1 MENQRENKL
10 GTMPVI
16 PLVMSLVIPTMIAQ
30 FINVLYNVID
40 RMYIGRIEGYGDKAL
55 TGVGVCFP
63 ILILISAFSNLIGA
77 GGAPL
82 AAIQLGKGNR
92 ERAEEMLGS
101 GFACLLFISIGL
113 TVIFQIMKYPVLM
126 AFGAS
131 EQTIPYAMEYL
142 SVYLFGT
149 IFVQMVLG
157 LNPFITCQGKSH
169 IAMMTVA
176 IGAVINIILD
186 PVFIFGLHMGVRGA
200 GLATVLSQAVSCV
213 WVLCF
218 LSSDKSN
225 IRLQRKFMKLNISI
239 LGSIMAL
246 GISPFIMAFT
256 ECLISIVFNSGL
268 QRYGGDIYVGSMTI
282 IQSAVQVMSV
292 FSQSFSQGVQPVI
305 SFNYGAGNKDR
316 VRSAYKFGFAANL
329 TVSTVLCLVVALFP
343 AAFASIFTDNQEL
356 IQMVSHKMPVF
367 FAGWWI
373 FGLQMGVQGAFLGL
387 GQAKLSLF
395 LACLRK
401 IILLIPLAM
410 VLPYFLGVNGIY
422 IAEPISDSISAIT
435 AGVLFAL
442 HINKILDKEPQ

>member
-1 MENQRENKL
+1 
-10 GTMPVI
+10 
-16 PLVMSLVIPTMIAQ
+16 
-30 FINVLYNVID
+30 
-40 RMYIGRIEGYGDKAL
+40 
-55 TGVGVCFP
+55 
-63 ILILISAFSNLIGA
+63 
-77 GGAPL
+77 
-82 AAIQLGKGNR
+82 
-92 ERAEEMLGS
+92 
-101 GFACLLFISIGL
+101 
-113 TVIFQIMKYPVLM
+113 
-126 AFGAS
+126 
-131 EQTIPYAMEYL
+131 
-142 SVYLFGT
+142 
-149 IFVQMVLG
+149 
-157 LNPFITCQGKSH
+157 
-169 IAMMTVA
+169 
-176 IGAVINIILD
+176 
-186 PVFIFGLHMGVRGA
+186 
-200 GLATVLSQAVSCV
+200 
-213 WVLCF
+213 
-218 LSSDKSN
+218 
-225 IRLQRKFMKLNISI
+225 MKLNISI